1 MFKLTAV
8 LLMGVVFLSGND
20 VMAAGKL
27 TVSSPQ
33 DPGSL
38 DPVDTFLVNWASI
51 GTNVFDG
58 LTWRGP
64 DMKIEPGLSTSWE
77 ELDNG
82 MRIRFRLRQGVTFHN
97 GEPFN
102 ATAVKFT
109 FDRLLG
115 QEGGK
120 GPQQSNYISI
130 KSVAIVDDYTVDF
143 ILKEHDPVL
152 LTKLAGYGAMIV
164 PPKYIAEKG
173 EEYFN
178 MHPIGTGAF
187 QVVDYQPRIKVAL
200 QANEHY
206 WRGAPKLSEL
216 EYRFISEP
224 ATAVAELQAGRVD
237 LVIPPTIPVGMIDTI
252 RKSNNLDVVTAQSP
266 TVVSL
271 RFNTRDGITKDLR
284 VRKALN
290 LAIDREAIIQSI
302 LMGQAEAISS
312 FQSSLSFGN
321 DPAMKPVAYDPE
333 QARALLKEAGVK
345 DGAEIQ
351 IDIRGND
358 ATFGEVAQAIASY
371 LQVVGINA
379 TVKTYETNVLL
390 NDIIPNGK
398 TGAMFQQSWGGWT
411 FDFDNTAIALY
422 HTGEKWNPYERNEE
436 LDKMLLAQRSI
447 LNRSEREK
455 ALQDIAHYTVD
466 HAYEMNLYSTR
477 AIYGINKRVKNFV
490 PAPDSRMLLNTVEV
504 Q

>member
-1 MFKLTAV
+1 
-8 LLMGVVFLSGND
+8 MGVVFLSGND

-82 MRIRFRLRQGVTFHN
+82 MRIRFRLRQGVTFQN

-102 ATAVKFT
+102 AAAVKFT

-143 ILKEHDPVL
+143 ILKEYDPVL

-224 ATAVAELQAGRVD
+224 ATAVAELQAG
-237 LVIPPTIPVGMIDTI
+237 
-252 RKSNNLDVVTAQSP
+252 
-266 TVVSL
+266 
-271 RFNTRDGITKDLR
+271 
-284 VRKALN
+284 
-290 LAIDREAIIQSI
+290 
-302 LMGQAEAISS
+302 
-312 FQSSLSFGN
+312 
-321 DPAMKPVAYDPE
+321 
-333 QARALLKEAGVK
+333 
-345 DGAEIQ
+345 
-351 IDIRGND
+351 
-358 ATFGEVAQAIASY
+358 
-371 LQVVGINA
+371 
-379 TVKTYETNVLL
+379 VL
-390 NDIIPNGK
+390 I
-398 TGAMFQQSWGGWT
+398 W
-411 FDFDNTAIALY
+411 LY
-422 HTGEKWNPYERNEE
+422 RQLFPS
-436 LDKMLLAQRSI
+436 A
-447 LNRSEREK
+447 
-455 ALQDIAHYTVD
+455 
-466 HAYEMNLYSTR
+466 
-477 AIYGINKRVKNFV
+477 
-490 PAPDSRMLLNTVEV
+490 
-504 Q
+504 